1 MIINAYL
8 EPLYIYVIANILA
21 PILII
26 LLPQLAKHTKSG
38 LMMLMMMVIIMM
50 SMMIVVVTMI
60 VMIMMMM
67 LFMVIVIC

>member
-8 EPLYIYVIANILA
+8 EPLFLNLYIYVIANILA

-38 LMMLMMMVIIMM
+38 LMMM
-50 SMMIVVVTMI
+50 SMMIVVVT
-60 VMIMMMM
+60 MIMMMM